1 MHVKLDEMAVR
12 GDKLLFRPQF
22 LKADITLSA
31 IVIHFLFLFH
41 YIFRSPIYERAFTLY
56 SFFLQYLDRTLIH
69 HLSLHLSIYPINH
82 LL

>member
-41 YIFRSPIYERAFTLY
+41 YVFRSPIYGRAFTLY
-56 SFFLQYLDRTLIH
+56 SFFLHYPDCTFVH
-69 HLSLHLSIYPINH
+69 HLSLYLSICPIKH